1 LHKRWEGLEPAFT
14 GFGFGQ
20 NDGDKVRDMQTRSD
34 NNAIKKKTLI
44 IIWAALLIF
53 TGVTIAVARIHLG
66 FGNVIA
72 ALTFATTKASL
83 VILFFM
89 DLRHEEKII
98 RNIIFVTLFVLVIFI
113 GLAYFDVGFRY

>member
-1 LHKRWEGLEPAFT
+1 LEPAPT

-20 NDGDKVRDMQTRSD
+20 NDDNKVRNMRTSSD
-34 NNAIKKKTLI
+34 SHTVTKKTLI
-44 IIWAALLIF
+44 IVWAALVVL
-53 TGVTIAVARIHLG
+53 TGVTITVARIHLG

-72 ALTFATTKASL
+72 ALTLATIKASL

-98 RNIIFVTLFVLVIFI
+98 RNILLVTLFVLVIFI
-113 GLAYFDVGFRY
+113 GLAYFDVGFRYNGQ

>member
-1 LHKRWEGLEPAFT
+1 MPK
-14 GFGFGQ
+14 
-20 NDGDKVRDMQTRSD
+20 D
-34 NNAIKKKTLI
+34 NNGVAKKALI
-44 IIWAALLIF
+44 GVWAALIVL
-53 TGVTIAVARIHLG
+53 TGITITVAQIDLG

-72 ALTFATTKASL
+72 ALTFATIKASL

-98 RNIIFVTLFVLVIFI
+98 RNILFVTLFILVIFI

>member
-1 LHKRWEGLEPAFT
+1 MSNANLDNKTTLKEP
-14 GFGFGQ
+14 GQ
-20 NDGDKVRDMQTRSD
+20 SVN
-34 NNAIKKKTLI
+34 KTLI
-44 IIWAALLIF
+44 AVWAALLVL
-53 TGVTIAVARIHLG
+53 TGITITVAQRNLG

-72 ALTFATTKASL
+72 ALTFATIKASL

-98 RNIIFVTLFVLVIFI
+98 RNILFVTLFILVIFI